1 MQKYDYLFIDADDT
15 LYDFETAEKRALQE
29 TFEAFGISHNE
40 VNVNLYHRINKGL
53 WEDLEKG
60 LIDQDGIK
68 IERFK
73 RLLEALNI
81 SQNPEAVAQFYMT
94 ALGKGTD
101 LLAGAY
107 ELVEKLSQSYPI
119 CIITNGIE
127 VIQTSR
133 IGKSKLAPFIK
144 HIIISEAVG
153 YSKPDSRI
161 FEHAM
166 KLVGMS
172 DKQRVIMIGD
182 SLTSDIKG
190 GNDFGIDTLW
200 VNLNNKLPSETIK
213 PSYEVKRLEDIPN
226 CL

>member
-15 LYDFETAEKRALQE
+15 LFDFETAEKRALKE
-29 TFEAFGISHNE
+29 TFEVFGISHNE
-40 VNVNLYHRINKGL
+40 ANVSLYHRINKGL

-73 RLLEALNI
+73 RLLEDLGIN
-81 SQNPEAVAQFYMT
+81 QNPVEVAQFYMT

-101 LLAGAY
+101 LLEGAY
-107 ELVEKLSQSYPI
+107 DLVVALSKTYPI
-119 CIITNGIE
+119 AIITNGIE

-133 IGKSKLAPFIK
+133 INHSKLAPFIK

-153 YSKPDSRI
+153 YSKPDPRI
-161 FEHAM
+161 FEHTMA
-166 KLVGMS
+166 LVGIS

-200 VNLNNKLPSETIK
+200 VNLNDKPPSEIIK
-213 PSYEVKRLEDIPN
+213 PSFEVKRLEDIPN